1 VGIILSVN
9 AKAKKQTKSS
19 VRGFPSSASFLACL
33 YKDGCLSVCL
43 QRHGVGIPSQKHS
56 FSSSGA

>member
-1 VGIILSVN
+1 VN